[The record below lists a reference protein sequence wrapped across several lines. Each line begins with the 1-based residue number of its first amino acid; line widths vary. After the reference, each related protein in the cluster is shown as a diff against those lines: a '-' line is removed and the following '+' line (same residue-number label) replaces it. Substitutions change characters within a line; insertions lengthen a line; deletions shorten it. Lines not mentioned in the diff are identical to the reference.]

1 MWLLPLCS
9 SIFAGI
15 VAWALSRAIRQSR
28 QYESLG
34 DSGAPADSS
43 LPRIAVIVP
52 VRNEAY
58 NVATCLRSLG
68 EQDYPRDRLQIITVD
83 DDSSDDTAAI
93 IRRTATADSR
103 VRLLEAAALPAGW
116 AGKPHACWIG
126 ALAADAEWLC
136 FLDADTIAEPALMR
150 CAMLAARQRNLDMM
164 SLAPFQE
171 LSGFLDR
178 LLIPVGFLLIA
189 VTMDPARA
197 NRPDSSEATAN
208 GQFILVRGEDYFR
221 VGGHSA
227 VRDQICEDTALAREM
242 KAAGLR
248 VGLLGSETLIRTRMY
263 RTAGDLW
270 EGLSKNVVET
280 FGGPAW
286 TSMIAASAL
295 LLAWITPVLPLLAII
310 AAIREP
316 HPVEI
321 ASASIALLAAAAVVG
336 TQLALARHFR
346 IPLWYGLLFPLS
358 CSAGALLVAYG
369 VFRNLRGRVSW
380 KGRIYSF
387 GRDAAEL
394 EPGQSPRTNSNDP

>member
-1 MWLLPLCS
+1 VWLSPSCS

-15 VAWALSRAIRQSR
+15 VVWVLWRAIRQFR
-28 QYESLG
+28 RYESLG
-34 DSGAPADSS
+34 DGGAPESS

-52 VRNEAY
+52 VRNEAC
-58 NVATCLRSLG
+58 NVATCLRCLR
-68 EQDYPRDRLQIITVD
+68 EQDYPRDRLQIIAVD
-83 DDSSDDTAAI
+83 DDSSDDTVAI
-93 IRRTATADSR
+93 IRRTARAESR
-103 VRLLEAAALPAGW
+103 VRLLEAPTLPAGW

-150 CAMLAARQRNLDMM
+150 CAMLAAQARNLDMM

-171 LSGFLDR
+171 LAGFLDR
-178 LLIPVGFLLIA
+178 LLIPLGFLLIA
-189 VTMDPARA
+189 VTMNPARA
-197 NRPDSSEATAN
+197 NRPGSSEAAAN
-208 GQFILVRGEDYFR
+208 GQFILIRREDYFR
-221 VGGHSA
+221 VGGHSV

-248 VGLLGSETLIRTRMY
+248 VRLLGSETLIRTRMY

-270 EGLSKNVVET
+270 EGLSKNVAET
-280 FGGPAW
+280 FGGPAR

-310 AAIREP
+310 AAMREP
-316 HPVEI
+316 RPIGV
-321 ASASIALLAAAAVVG
+321 ASASIALLAAAAIVG

-358 CSAGALLVAYG
+358 CSAGALLAAYG
-369 VFRNLRGRVSW
+369 VFRNLRGRVPW

-394 EPGQSPRTNSNDP
+394 ESGQSPRTNSNDP